1 MILICG
7 ASGLVGKEM
16 CQLLDQKNINYI
28 GTYNTNKISK
38 NNMFKLDFSNAT
50 EIEEFMLKHEIK
62 KCIFAIVQ
70 RLTDICEKD
79 WQETKNVNIDMV
91 YNTSYIC
98 NKLNIKFIH
107 ISTDYVFDGMSQ
119 PNYPDSVKN
128 PLQNYGISK
137 LISEY
142 RVINNCCTN
151 YVIIRTPVLYSNLSK
166 IHENAVTLIGKNLM
180 NLKNKTF
187 EEDNYSIRRPLFIPD
202 LCKFICDSLE
212 DTYQGVY
219 HFYNPY
225 NKFTKYEVCNKIADI
240 IGISSYKIMAN
251 HKQSSGIAPRPY
263 DTQLKDNRINIEK
276 YNFTNFDQTLNKC
289 FSHFKFIP
297 INGDNVNNIF
307 LMIDLDGTL
316 INSSFAHFNSYKVV
330 FEKYGKQMCSY
341 NEWEDIINN
350 KHFSDYMNNVFDK
363 SMIETIKKEKIME
376 LNNQHIEYTT
386 NSDKFL
392 QYIIENNINFCIVT
406 NTNRQ
411 TVEIFKTK
419 CPILSKIENWVCKN
433 DFEYNKPNPECY
445 KLAIHKF
452 YKNEN
457 HIIGIEDSKVG
468 YDALK
473 GVTDYIYIFN
483 NYELFKN
490 NDGYLFDDYNNI
502 LHI

>member
-38 NNMFKLDFSNAT
+38 NNMFKLDFNNAT

-62 KCIFAIVQ
+62 ICIFSIVQ

-151 YVIIRTPVLYSNLSK
+151 YAIIRTPVLYSKLSR
-166 IHENAVTLIGKNLM
+166 IHNNAVTLIGKNLM

-187 EEDNYSIRRPLFIPD
+187 VEDNYSIRRPLFIPD
-202 LCKFICDSLE
+202 LCKFIYNCLE
-212 DTYQGVY
+212 DTYHGIY

-225 NKFTKYEVCNKIADI
+225 NKFTKFEVCNKIADI
-240 IGISSYKIMAN
+240 IGISNDKIVAN
-251 HKQSSGIAPRPY
+251 NKKSSGIAPRPY
-263 DTQLKDNRINIEK
+263 DTQLKDTRIDIEK
-276 YNFTNFDQTLNKC
+276 YNFTNFDQTLNNC
-289 FSHFKFIP
+289 FGHFKFIP
-297 INGDNVNNIF
+297 IKGDNVNNIF
-307 LMIDLDGTL
+307 LMIDLDGT
-316 INSSFAHFNSYKVV
+316 IIKSSVAHFNSYKFV
-330 FEKYGKQMCSY
+330 FEKYGKEMCSF
-341 NEWEDIINN
+341 NECKDIISN
-350 KHFSDYMNNVFDK
+350 KHFSDYMNKVFDK
-363 SMIETIKKEKIME
+363 NMLETVKK
-376 LNNQHIEYTT
+376 
-386 NSDKFL
+386 
-392 QYIIENNINFCIVT
+392 
-406 NTNRQ
+406 
-411 TVEIFKTK
+411 
-419 CPILSKIENWVCKN
+419 
-433 DFEYNKPNPECY
+433 
-445 KLAIHKF
+445 
-452 YKNEN
+452 
-457 HIIGIEDSKVG
+457 G
-468 YDALK
+468 
-473 GVTDYIYIFN
+473 
-483 NYELFKN
+483 KN
-490 NDGYLFDDYNNI
+490 NGI
-502 LHI
+502 K

>member
-38 NNMFKLDFSNAT
+38 NNMFKLDFNNAT

-62 KCIFAIVQ
+62 ICIFSIVQ

-151 YVIIRTPVLYSNLSK
+151 YAIIRTPVLYSKLSR
-166 IHENAVTLIGKNLM
+166 IHNNAVTLIGKNLM

-187 EEDNYSIRRPLFIPD
+187 VEDNYSIRRPLFIPD
-202 LCKFICDSLE
+202 LCKFIYNCLE
-212 DTYQGVY
+212 DTYHGIY

-225 NKFTKYEVCNKIADI
+225 NKFTKFEVCNKIADI
-240 IGISSYKIMAN
+240 IGISNDKIVAN
-251 HKQSSGIAPRPY
+251 NKKSSGIAPRPY
-263 DTQLKDNRINIEK
+263 DTQLKDTRIDIEK
-276 YNFTNFDQTLNKC
+276 YNFTNFDQTLNNC
-289 FSHFKFIP
+289 FGHFKFIP
-297 INGDNVNNIF
+297 IKGDNVNNIF
-307 LMIDLDGTL
+307 LMIDLDGT
-316 INSSFAHFNSYKVV
+316 IIKSSVAHFNSYKFV
-330 FEKYGKQMCSY
+330 FEKYGKEMCSF

-350 KHFSDYMNNVFDK
+350 KHFLDYMNKVFDK
-363 SMIETIKKEKIME
+363 NMLETVKKEKIME
-376 LNNQHIEYTT
+376 LNNQNIEYTT

-392 QYIIENNINFCIVT
+392 EYIIENNINFCIVT

-411 TVEIFKTK
+411 TVEIFKQK
-419 CPILSKIENWVCKN
+419 CSILNKIENWVCKE
-433 DFEYNKPNPECY
+433 DFEYNKPSSECY
-445 KLAIHKF
+445 KLAIKKF
-452 YKNEN
+452 YKNEK

-473 GVTDYIYIFN
+473 GVTDNIYIYN
-483 NYELFKN
+483 NDDLFKN
-490 NDGYLFDDYNNI
+490 NDGYLFDDYDNI
-502 LHI
+502 I